1 MILLIFVEL
10 ISKIATYVKFSTD
23 TNQISSKFQSSLQ
36 DGVDHKT
43 IGWDRFIEVI
53 KIKFILVDFL
63 NISKNDGEK
72 TYQYGIQKCANTHHL
87 PLFLAANE
95 NE

>member
-43 IGWDRFIEVI
+43 MGWDRFIEVV
-53 KIKFILVDFL
+53 KIKFILVE

-72 TYQYGIQKCANTHHL
+72 TYQYGIQTCANTHHL